1 MTKRHTLYD
10 SVENVSAEREIMSKI
25 ELDED
30 TRKMMN
36 DNFESLDINKRTGI
50 SIWYLLNFY

>member
-10 SVENVSAEREIMSKI
+10 SVVNVCAEREIMRKI

-30 TRKMMN
+30 PIKIVN
-36 DNFESLDINKRTGI
+36 DNFESLDIHERKEI
-50 SIWYLLNFY
+50 SISS